1 MKETIQSILGFWFGD
16 AADDTAAAAGQAG
29 LWWGK
34 SDEVDR
40 QIGERFEAMLQQAA
54 AGELDAWKQTPQG
67 RLALI
72 LLLDQFPRNIYRGTP
87 QAFAYDA
94 RARALTL
101 EGLEA
106 GDDQALRPIE
116 RVFFYLPLEHAEDL
130 PLQQR
135 CVALFE
141 QLQSAL
147 PEAAAKVFGG
157 FTDFA
162 HKHLVII
169 ERFGRFP
176 HRNDILGRKSSE
188 EEIAFLATPNSSF

>member
-1 MKETIQSILGFWFGD
+1 MKETIQSILGFWFGE
-16 AADDTAAAAGQAG
+16 AADDAAAAAQQAG
-29 LWWGK
+29 IWWGK

-40 QIGERFEAMLQQAA
+40 QIAERFEVPLQQAA
-54 AGELDAWKQTPQG
+54 GGQLDAWQQTPQG

-94 RARALTL
+94 QARALTL
-101 EGLEA
+101 DGLQA

-130 PLQQR
+130 PLQLR

-141 QLQSAL
+141 QLQASL
-147 PEAAAKVFGG
+147 PEAAAQVFAG

-162 HKHLVII
+162 DKHRVII

-176 HRNDILGRKSSE
+176 HRNEILDRESTA
-188 EEIAFLATPNSSF
+188 EEIAFLATPGSSF

>member
-16 AADDTAAAAGQAG
+16 AADDTAAAASQAG

-34 SDEVDR
+34 NDEADR

-94 RARALTL
+94 RARQLTL
-101 EGLEA
+101 EGLES
-106 GDDQALRPIE
+106 GDDKALRPIE

-130 PLQQR
+130 SLQQR

-141 QLQSAL
+141 QLQSSL
-147 PEAAAKVFGG
+147 PEEVAKVFGG

-176 HRNDILGRKSSE
+176 HRNDTLGRESTA